1 MLTAPKVE
9 FIEQDAIMTINIE
22 ETKPLQDRA
31 LVQQSGA
38 PWGLGS
44 ISHPG
49 DSSTTYVYDSTA
61 GSGTCSYIIDTG
73 IYAAHSVC
81 FLQNSPLKLII
92 APLIPYS
99 NSRVALPS
107 WRTSLTTPTP

>member
-1 MLTAPKVE
+1 MTVALTAPKVE

-49 DSSTTYVYDSTA
+49 DASTTYVYDSTA
-61 GSGTCSYIIDTG
+61 GSGTCAYIIDTG
-73 IYAAHSVC
+73 IYAAHSVRLDRGPPC
-81 FLQNSPLKLII
+81 RQTSP
-92 APLIPYS
+92 A
-99 NSRVALPS
+99 N
-107 WRTSLTTPTP
+107 TM